1 MVNAPL
7 VPGGNVT
14 PQPAQSYPVLLITL
28 YLYINSILKIIRK
41 SCVINLLRYISLY
54 NIIMK
59 STYMCFLKDFKE
71 NRPRLALI
79 LRLTAIVG
87 IDMIY
92 NKWPLTS
99 VSTPILAGSL

>member
-1 MVNAPL
+1 
-7 VPGGNVT
+7 
-14 PQPAQSYPVLLITL
+14 
-28 YLYINSILKIIRK
+28 
-41 SCVINLLRYISLY
+41 
-54 NIIMK
+54 
-59 STYMCFLKDFKE
+59 MCFLKDFKE

-92 NKWPLTS
+92 NSNTKIGVDTEVNGHSWSQLWPLTS